1 MSIKVASYV
10 TNFNGLVELK
20 QITYYKMTR
29 DWESLLLANA
39 KPYVQG
45 TREHATVQWACFSS
59 EKETVHCHFTASDH
73 IYWLAMPYRFQ
84 KP

>member
-1 MSIKVASYV
+1 MSD
-10 TNFNGLVELK
+10 LVGNPEDRFSRVEA
-20 QITYYKMTR
+20 QMTR

-45 TREHATVQWACFSS
+45 TREHATVQWTCFSS
-59 EKETVHCHFTASDH
+59 EKENNHCHFTASDH
-73 IYWLAMPYRFQ
+73 IYWLAMPYPFQ